1 MMVEPTRT
9 MPNGDRFYD
18 GFRQNGA
25 GFWRKSRRFDLNPF
39 KSKVILQKFPEKPQK
54 RTKTPKFLHA
64 WSARAAVDRP

>member
-1 MMVEPTRT
+1 MATVFMMDFGKMEPDFGE
-9 MPNGDRFYD
+9 NHVDL
-18 GFRQNGA
+18 
-25 GFWRKSRRFDLNPF
+25 DLNPF